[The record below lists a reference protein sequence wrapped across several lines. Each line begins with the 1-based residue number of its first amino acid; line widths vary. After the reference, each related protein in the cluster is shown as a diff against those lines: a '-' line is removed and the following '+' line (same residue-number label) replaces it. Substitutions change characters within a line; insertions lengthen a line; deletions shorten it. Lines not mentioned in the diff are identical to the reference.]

1 MTILAPSRRE
11 HQVKEAT
18 FWLCWSPK
26 GTTVPKHRHATLE
39 EAEAEAR
46 RLIEN
51 HGVTP
56 VYVLQA
62 VGVAHRE
69 KPPVLYE
76 AIP

>member
-1 MTILAPSRRE
+1 ME
-11 HQVKEAT
+11 EAA
-18 FWLCWSPK
+18 FWLGWAPK
-26 GTTVPKHRHATLE
+26 GTMVPNHRHATLE
-39 EAEAEAR
+39 EAKAEAS

-69 KPPVLYE
+69 IPPVLYE